1 MNCDRDAAL
10 ARLLVRTGFADAE
23 RRPLAVDASTR
34 RYERLILPD
43 RTAVLM
49 DAPRSAES
57 GPCPQ
62 GATDAERRA
71 LGWNAMSRLA
81 ASRVE
86 AYASVAQWLS
96 RLGLSAPE
104 VHGVEIEA

>member
-1 MNCDRDAAL
+1 MSSERDAVL
-10 ARLLVRTGFADAE
+10 ERLLTRTGFADAE
-23 RRPLAVDASTR
+23 RRPLAVDAATR

-43 RTAVLM
+43 RTAGLM

-57 GPCPQ
+57 GPCPP
-62 GATDAERRA
+62 GANAAERRA

-86 AYASVAQWLS
+86 AYAAVAQWLS
-96 RLGLSAPE
+96 RVGLSAPQ
-104 VHGVEIEA
+104 VYG